1 LWGDSHAQALLAGM
15 NELSLK
21 YKSSGLIISKGGV
34 GPLPNLGNSKGYSD
48 KEYREIISYIDS
60 HKEIQT
66 VLLAASWNGYA
77 KNPLFYDQLEKTI
90 RNLLVLHRNVI
101 LIGDVPHMK
110 KDIPRVVIMACRTGR
125 PIKEILGSD
134 IYDSLP
140 TRQEYIE
147 ENKDVNR
154 IFALLNNNDNVRFI
168 YPDRA
173 LYDKKGD
180 NYRVFMNDKLLYIDT
195 GHLSSAGSI
204 FVSSVFVPY
213 FQNGEL

>member
-1 LWGDSHAQALLAGM
+1 
-15 NELSLK
+15 
-21 YKSSGLIISKGGV
+21 
-34 GPLPNLGNSKGYSD
+34 
-48 KEYREIISYIDS
+48 
-60 HKEIQT
+60 
-66 VLLAASWNGYA
+66 LLAASWNGYA

-173 LYDKKGD
+173 LY
-180 NYRVFMNDKLLYIDT
+180 
-195 GHLSSAGSI
+195 
-204 FVSSVFVPY
+204 
-213 FQNGEL
+213 